1 MKTNDILLE
10 ILLQKDNGDID
21 FFSYNAPFKV
31 N

>member
-21 FFSYNAPFKV
+21 FFSNNAPIK
-31 N
+31 